1 MFFALKMAIHVV
13 HHVTSASIHVTG
25 EFLKSSGRIFRE
37 IKGGGVGGSDNFQ
50 PFSFPD
56 IKKLNQ

>member
-13 HHVTSASIHVTG
+13 HHVTSAPIHVTG
-25 EFLKSSGRIFRE
+25 GFLKNSGRIFRE
-37 IKGGGVGGSDNFQ
+37 IKSGGVGGSENSQ
-50 PFSFPD
+50 PFLFLD